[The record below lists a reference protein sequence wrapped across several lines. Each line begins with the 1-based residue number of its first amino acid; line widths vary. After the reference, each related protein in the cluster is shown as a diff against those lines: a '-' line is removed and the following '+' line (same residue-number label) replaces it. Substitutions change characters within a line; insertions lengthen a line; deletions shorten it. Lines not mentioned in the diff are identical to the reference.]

1 MKRKHNV
8 VDKLPLHSCCQWD
21 KCKHYLDLQAEYQV
35 VWILGGVRL
44 FVFEIVKQEDQR
56 HKSVVRSIQT
66 LTYCPRKK
74 R

>member
-35 VWILGGVRL
+35 VWILGGVC
-44 FVFEIVKQEDQR
+44 F
-56 HKSVVRSIQT
+56 
-66 LTYCPRKK
+66 
-74 R
+74 